1 LTWQKVI
8 FTITLVKNYSRSAI
22 VAWEGVTPQPP
33 LTLPGEHVL
42 LLWQVNARAKE
53 LLAAAAGGRWPSAEL
68 AALTGYA

>member
-1 LTWQKVI
+1 
-8 FTITLVKNYSRSAI
+8 

-53 LLAAAAGGRWPSAEL
+53 LLAAAAGDRWPSAEL
-68 AALTGYA
+68 ATLTGDG